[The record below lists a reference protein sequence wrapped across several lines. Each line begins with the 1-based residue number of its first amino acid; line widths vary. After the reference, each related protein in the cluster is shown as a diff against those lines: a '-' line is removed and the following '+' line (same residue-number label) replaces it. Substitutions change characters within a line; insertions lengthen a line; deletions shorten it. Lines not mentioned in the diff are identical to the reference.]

1 MSSRSFSSVIAI
13 AVTLAAPLAHAD
25 NDGFKWIGGEAGFV
39 YAPSSSERSRS
50 EVKQE
55 VQAALRDGTWR
66 EQQREKNYLPTEVPT
81 AGFAPS
87 RAQTRQAERLTAPR
101 SSDGWRF
108 VGGEA
113 GWEFVGR

>member
-1 MSSRSFSSVIAI
+1 MSSRSISTAIAI
-13 AVTLAAPLAHAD
+13 TVTLAAPLANAD

-39 YAPSSSERSRS
+39 YAPSSGERSRS

-55 VQAALRDGTWR
+55 VLAAQRDGNWR
-66 EQQREKNYLPTEVPT
+66 EQQREKNYLPADTPT

-87 RAQTRQAERLTAPR
+87 RQQARQAERLTAPR
-101 SSDGWRF
+101 SNDGWRF